1 MEDKAT
7 LWRGPRVLQMREVDI
22 TLDNI
27 ARIFRVIPASLYLV
41 SETGVVL
48 VPSVTGFFGEVVV
61 QDRYEVCGDETPA
74 ATASLPVPQ
83 PQPNLF
89 RFGARPVASAG
100 RSGPATAQAGRSF
113 SRSIS
118 IGTVDGGI
126 LRADRGTLY
135 VEFTEREANLATIAQ
150 KVKTDLGTDEEIV
163 LCLGFWKQN
172 ARRIVALTHSSYNEL
187 MQRKRRRTG
196 TAIRQSLRELGEY
209 ARANKINTVA
219 LTDDQVT
226 TVRATFRCLICQDVM
241 DNPVVAQCC
250 RSVIGCRVCVD
261 QWTATTPHC
270 PKCRDVDFI
279 NRSFALTGMGDII
292 DALRDTIRN

>member
-118 IGTVDGGI
+118 IGT
-126 LRADRGTLY
+126 GT
-135 VEFTEREANLATIAQ
+135 T
-150 KVKTDLGTDEEIV
+150 G
-163 LCLGFWKQN
+163 LGFWKQN

-196 TAIRQSLRELGEY
+196 RTAIRQSLRELGEY